1 MPAPHRA
8 VCCECDVVH
17 EGSCLQDLASRF
29 FSRCMGNH
37 KEANGYQRML
47 IEQLQRRLNDKVS
60 SIVDVDG
67 VLRCIQQIP
76 DFSDNDENA
85 LRNAVV
91 AVFPQTYVPM
101 DMVELQPVTIFPASL
116 PAPPSPP
123 VPLSPLSPV
132 SPVSPAFPSSSASRT
147 SPPSSAFPGSPSEEA
162 CVDWIAALEEM
173 KENLELSDPE
183 LLQLIENLSRCPIC
197 FGVTDSVVPC
207 GPCCG
212 SRIGSCCDKKW
223 PNCIND
229 GSQRR
234 PSFLRNVW
242 DSEEFKKSRRALN
255 QTAMYVGQARSE
267 NEELK
272 RTITQQQA
280 TIHDLEERLRHSS
293 QVAAH
298 LQRQVA
304 ANQSES

>member
-1 MPAPHRA
+1 
-8 VCCECDVVH
+8 
-17 EGSCLQDLASRF
+17 
-29 FSRCMGNH
+29 MGNH

-47 IEQLQRRLNDKVS
+47 IEQLQRLLNDKVS
-60 SIVDVDG
+60 STVDVDG

-76 DFSDNDENA
+76 DFSDYDENA

-91 AVFPQTYVPM
+91 AVFPDTYVPM
-101 DMVELQPVTIFPASL
+101 DMAELQPVTIFPASL

-123 VPLSPLSPV
+123 VPLSPV
-132 SPVSPAFPSSSASRT
+132 SPVSPALPSSSASRT
-147 SPPSSAFPGSPSEEA
+147 SPPSSAFQGSPSEEA
-162 CVDWIAALEEM
+162 CVDWIPALERM
-173 KENLELSDPE
+173 KENLELSDSE
-183 LLQLIENLSRCPIC
+183 LRELMPNLSRCLIC
-197 FGVTDSVVPC
+197 FGVMDSMVPC

-223 PNCIND
+223 PNCVND
-229 GSQRR
+229 GSKRR
-234 PSFLRNVW
+234 PSFQRNVW
-242 DSEEFKKSRRALN
+242 ESEEFKESRRALN

-272 RTITQQQA
+272 KTVTQQQA

-304 ANQSES
+304 ANQPES